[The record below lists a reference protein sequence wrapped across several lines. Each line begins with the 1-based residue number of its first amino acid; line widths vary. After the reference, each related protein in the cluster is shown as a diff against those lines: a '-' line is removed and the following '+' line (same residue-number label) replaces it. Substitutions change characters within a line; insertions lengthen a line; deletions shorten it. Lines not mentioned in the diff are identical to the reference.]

1 VSAFSH
7 RSTDQDRGKYIV
19 THNVLAEVWEL
30 PPNELKERYDERL
43 DWLEDVDIAVWV
55 DDDEPP
61 EEVLVKP
68 KEEEPEDRCE
78 EELEERLEERFE
90 EENPERTEVNS
101 DASDDSAFDDAEEN
115 ADVWDTDILD
125 EVEENAVVW
134 DTDIFDEVEDS
145 IVDVDDGIGA
155 YVKTTAGEA
164 VFVTVTVTGG

>member
-7 RSTDQDRGKYIV
+7 QSRDQDCGKYIV

-30 PPNELKERYDERL
+30 PPKEVEERYDERL
-43 DWLEDVDIAVWV
+43 DWLEDVDIAVWL

-61 EEVLVKP
+61 EEVPVKP
-68 KEEEPEDRCE
+68 KEEEPEDPFE
-78 EELEERLEERFE
+78 EELEERFE

-101 DASDDSAFDDAEEN
+101 DASDDSAFDDAEED

-145 IVDVDDGIGA
+145 IVADVDDGMGA
-155 YVKTTAGEA
+155 
-164 VFVTVTVTGG
+164 